1 LFWCD
6 FKKRGELMTLTKTG
20 IIENA
25 FKGLKIDK
33 QKGKSLVK
41 MFFEEMSSL
50 LEQGKQI
57 RLSGFGNF
65 NLRDKKERPG
75 RNPKSGMAAV
85 IMARRVVTFRAG
97 VKLKARV
104 EKYEGADN
112 KRSIIRSNRK
122 K

>member
-1 LFWCD
+1 
-6 FKKRGELMTLTKTG
+6 MTLTKTG